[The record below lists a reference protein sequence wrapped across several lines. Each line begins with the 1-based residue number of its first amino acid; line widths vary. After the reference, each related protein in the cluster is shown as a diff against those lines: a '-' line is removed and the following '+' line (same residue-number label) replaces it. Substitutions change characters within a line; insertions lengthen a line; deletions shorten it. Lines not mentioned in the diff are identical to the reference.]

1 MEKILRNDKRKDMPM
16 VIVAN
21 AFRQHTHQLV
31 YALQKHNLLKAF
43 FTGFWY
49 KPEEFPYLLL
59 NYLPKRVKN
68 FFEKE
73 LQKRYFKEINPNYI
87 YQIPFP
93 EIKYRFILP
102 WCKNKNFYINR
113 YFSKLLAE
121 KINKMD
127 FDIFIG
133 YELCSLESFEICKEK
148 NKICIYDLA
157 SVAYNFQYEAYL
169 KYKEAYISEELNYVI
184 DIKKKEIDLADY
196 FLVPS
201 LAVKNSLISLGV
213 NADKIELIPY
223 GIDINTFIAKKDYK
237 KNDNKVK
244 ILFVEHLQLYKG
256 IEYLLESVS
265 RLKNYNIE
273 LILVGKMGD
282 AKDILKKYR
291 GLYKHISYLPHNVLK
306 ELYQEADI
314 FILPSLIE
322 GFGQVTIE
330 AMASGTPVIVS
341 DRTGSVEAV
350 RDSIDGFIVP
360 SADVEALTSKILFFL
375 NNKEM
380 IEKMGKNAVS
390 QARKYTWE
398 NYRERVRMFVERVS
412 ELMNKT

>member
-1 MEKILRNDKRKDMPM
+1 MEKVLKSNERKKKPS

-31 YALQKHNLLKAF
+31 YALQEHNFLKAF

-49 KPEEFPYLLL
+49 KPEQFPYLLL
-59 NYLPKRVKN
+59 NYLPRKARI

-73 LQKRYFKEINPNYI
+73 LHKRYFKEINPNYI

-93 EIKYRFILP
+93 EIKYRFLLP
-102 WCKNKNFYINR
+102 WCKGKNFYINR

-133 YELCSLESFEICKEK
+133 YELCSLESFEICKKK

-169 KYKEAYISEELNYVI
+169 KYKEVYITEELNYII
-184 DIKKKEIDLADY
+184 DIKKKEMNLADY

-201 LAVKNSLISLGV
+201 MAVKNSLITLGV
-213 NADKIELIPY
+213 NEDKIELIPY
-223 GIDINTFIAKKDYK
+223 GIDVNTFIPKEHYK
-237 KNDNKVK
+237 KADDKLK
-244 ILFVEHLQLYKG
+244 ILFVGHLQLYKG

-282 AKDILKKYR
+282 AKGVLKRYK
-291 GLYKHISYLPHNVLK
+291 GLYKHINYLPHDILK
-306 ELYQEADI
+306 KLYQEVDV

-341 DRTGSVEAV
+341 ERAGAVEVV

-375 NNKEM
+375 NNREI
-380 IEKMGKNAVS
+380 IERMGRNATL
-390 QARKYTWE
+390 QARNYTWE
-398 NYRERVRMFVERVS
+398 NYRERVAMFVGKVGNYE
-412 ELMNKT
+412 